1 MNKISKNPFKGLK
14 LTREEKEILKAV
26 ESGNFEVVKN
36 IDNLKKL
43 YKQSARNT
51 LAKLKNINIRLSVRD
66 LEKLKVKAA
75 ESGLPYQTLAAS
87 ILHQFSN
94 DKIKATL

>member
-1 MNKISKNPFKGLK
+1 MKEVTKNPFRGLK
-14 LTREEKEILKAV
+14 LTAEEKKILKAV
-26 ESGNFEVVKN
+26 ESGRYEVV
-36 IDNLKKL
+36 DDLDSLKKL
-43 YKQSARNT
+43 YKQSAENT

-66 LEKLKVKAA
+66 LEKLKVRAA

-94 DKIKATL
+94 DKIKVAL